1 MEKRKGF
8 AALGIGLAACF
19 LGTLCFPWDSILKW
33 SGLMSSL
40 VSMIQSPWH
49 FLQTALLAFSV
60 LGCLTYQMAKKK
72 YGDFYGKIYGLGL
85 AGCGCFCS
93 SYLAANLLFY
103 YDFVRVETGE
113 ELWVPLAGEGKEAPL
128 PVLASGLQLNGAD
141 GIWYALTAV
150 SILAFAGCVV
160 FILRDRQK
168 Q

>member
-1 MEKRKGF
+1 MRQPDTVKARSAVCRKCQGLCIIDTREDISPDHFRMESQGKQSVPRKQ
-8 AALGIGLAACF
+8 AARPIPRAAKPF
-19 LGTLCFPWDSILKW
+19 F
-33 SGLMSSL
+33 
-40 VSMIQSPWH
+40 
-49 FLQTALLAFSV
+49 F
-60 LGCLTYQMAKKK
+60 
-72 YGDFYGKIYGLGL
+72 
-85 AGCGCFCS
+85 S